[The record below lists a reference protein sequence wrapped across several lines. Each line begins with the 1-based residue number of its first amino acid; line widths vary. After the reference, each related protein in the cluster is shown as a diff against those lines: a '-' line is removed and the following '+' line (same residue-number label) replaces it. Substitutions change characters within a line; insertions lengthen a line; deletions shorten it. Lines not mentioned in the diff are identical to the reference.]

1 MEAMEARH
9 VFGESPKKRWNLKP
23 TPRRPRYVSRLG
35 TLFLMVV
42 LSWAERGSCFSV
54 FLNSRCKCGTS
65 RGSWFYVCM
74 WDASWVL
81 RRAGLPLLM
90 YLGFFCTVC
99 FFGTQQLTYSE
110 NVRCQLWQKMD
121 PPMRRHWSGQAT
133 LGLMGF
139 SEFVFKTFLQ
149 MISFSNTQSSR
160 RSYCS
165 LFQRQLE
172 VGVGCTTTGLSKGYH
187 WVPGL
192 KDARRVQVLST

>member
-9 VFGESPKKRWNLKP
+9 VFGESPKKRWNLTP